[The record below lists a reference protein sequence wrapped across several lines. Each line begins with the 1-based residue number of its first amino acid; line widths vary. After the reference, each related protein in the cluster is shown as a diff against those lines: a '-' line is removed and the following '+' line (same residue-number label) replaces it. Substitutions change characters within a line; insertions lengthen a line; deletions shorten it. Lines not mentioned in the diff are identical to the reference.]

1 MTKTISLSDEAYERL
16 AALKGPE
23 DSFSDVALRLA
34 EAVEQDRILDLVG
47 AWDLDDETADRMK
60 QRVHEER
67 DRSDADPV
75 DVP

>member
-34 EAVEQDRILDLVG
+34 RAVDQERVTDLAG
-47 AWDLDDETADRMK
+47 AWDLDEDQKDAMK
-60 QRVHEER
+60 ERIREAR
-67 DRSDADPV
+67 DRSDDPPV

>member
-16 AALKGPE
+16 AALKGPD

-34 EAVEQDRILDLVG
+34 EAVEQDRILDLAG
-47 AWDLDDETADRMK
+47 AWDLDEAEREEMK
-60 QRVHEER
+60 ERVRQAR
-67 DRSDADPV
+67 DRSDAPPV